1 MILFDDM
8 IADMLSNE
16 KLDPTLI
23 LTKSNLLEVEN
34 LIYLFSHQ
42 AILFFSIKNIRLIF
56 TLYFIIRISNKQKFN
71 QMKINDSSDFGFMR
85 LYNNCTDNP
94 FTF

>member
-34 LIYLFSHQ
+34 LTYLFSHKG
-42 AILFFSIKNIRLIF
+42 ILFFSIKSIRLIF
-56 TLYFIIRISNKQKFN
+56 TLYFIRISNKQKFY